1 VTNFLDALLLPQVYV
16 LAILGFI
23 AFSLACSIGARTG
36 WLTYHSVLCGAVGG
50 LFGFLVGVVTALI

>member
-1 VTNFLDALLLPQVYV
+1 VDTFLDVLTLPQVYV

-36 WLTYHSVLCGAVGG
+36 WLTYHSILCGAVGG

>member
-1 VTNFLDALLLPQVYV
+1 METFLHALLLPQLYV

-23 AFSLACSIGARTG
+23 AFSLSCSLGARTG

-50 LFGFLVGVVTALI
+50 LFGFLVGFVTALI

>member
-1 VTNFLDALLLPQVYV
+1 MDTFLDVLTLPQVYV

-36 WLTYHSVLCGAVGG
+36 WLTYHSILCGAVGG

>member
-1 VTNFLDALLLPQVYV
+1 VDTFLDVLTLPQVYV

>member
-1 VTNFLDALLLPQVYV
+1 VENIFDALLLPQVYI
-16 LAILGFI
+16 LGILGFI

-50 LFGFLVGVVTALI
+50 LFGILIGLVTALI

>member
-1 VTNFLDALLLPQVYV
+1 VSTFLDALTLPQVYV

-50 LFGFLVGVVTALI
+50 LFGFMIGVVTALI

>member
-1 VTNFLDALLLPQVYV
+1 VYV

-36 WLTYHSVLCGAVGG
+36 WLTYHSILCGAVGG

>member
-1 VTNFLDALLLPQVYV
+1 MDTFLETLTLPPVYV

-50 LFGFLVGVVTALI
+50 LFGFLVGVVTALL